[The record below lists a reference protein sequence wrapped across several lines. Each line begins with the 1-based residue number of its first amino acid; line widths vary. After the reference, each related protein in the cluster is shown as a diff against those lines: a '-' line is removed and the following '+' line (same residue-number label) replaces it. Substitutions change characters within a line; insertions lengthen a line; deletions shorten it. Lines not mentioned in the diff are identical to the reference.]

1 MNAGVAEAGKLDA
14 GNIQNLLTLSKE
26 MSAEAGKESSPK
38 ASEGDLWSN
47 AFVEKAL
54 AK

>member
-1 MNAGVAEAGKLDA
+1 M
-14 GNIQNLLTLSKE
+14 QNLLTLSKE
-26 MSAEAGKESSPK
+26 MSAESGKESSAK
-38 ASEGDLWSN
+38 TSESDLWSN